1 MKKPQNSNKSQQIL
15 TNHAME
21 ETTMR
26 KVRDLPQCP
35 FWRELAGNRI
45 GCEGITPH
53 STLSLQFTNRAER
66 LQQEAVFCCK
76 HYSKCELYRAIFEAK
91 YSGDL
96 DGPLDTSPLGAL

>member
-1 MKKPQNSNKSQQIL
+1 
-15 TNHAME
+15 
-21 ETTMR
+21 MR

-66 LQQEAVFCCK
+66 LQQEAVFC
-76 HYSKCELYRAIFEAK
+76 
-91 YSGDL
+91 
-96 DGPLDTSPLGAL
+96 